1 MARSAT
7 ALGRWPA
14 GDTAVRSTR
23 WRGLLRNW
31 SVSVGGGLVVVL
43 AVVGL
48 LTPVLTV
55 RSPTALHPGEELRPP
70 TVDFPFGTD
79 ELGRDVASRVLNGAR
94 TSLFAAV
101 SSVSLAAATGVPLG
115 VAIGL
120 AGGLVDLLAMRAFDI
135 LFAFP
140 AILLAIA
147 IVAALG
153 PSLRNL
159 VLTITL
165 LTMPQFAVMA
175 RGVTLAARP
184 MDYVQAAVA
193 LGASMRRIAFTH
205 VLPNVVP
212 PLIVT
217 ATLNLSIV
225 ILVEAGLSFLGLG
238 TQPPAPTLGG
248 MISRGRQ
255 YMTIAPWLVV
265 FPGLAIMVAVLG
277 FNLLGDG
284 LREVLDPKLRQG
296 GGR

>member
-1 MARSAT
+1 MART
-7 ALGRWPA
+7 AA
-14 GDTAVRSTR
+14 GPMR
-23 WRGLLRNW
+23 WRARDVVRRPSVWRRLARNW
-31 SVSVGGGLVVVL
+31 S
-43 AVVGL
+43 AVVGVTLVLL
-48 LTPVLTV
+48 LTAVAALAPALIA
-55 RSPTALHPGEELRPP
+55 RSPTALHRGEELRPP
-70 TVDFPFGTD
+70 SAGFVFGTD
-79 ELGRDVASRVLNGAR
+79 ELGRDLASRVVYGAR
-94 TSLFAAV
+94 VSLAAAFA
-101 SSVSLAAATGVPLG
+101 SVSLAAAAGVPLG
-115 VAIGL
+115 VTIGL
-120 AGGLVDLLAMRAFDI
+120 AGGIVDLVAMRVFDV

-153 PSLRNL
+153 PSLHNL
-159 VLTITL
+159 VLTIAL

-175 RGVTLAARP
+175 RGATLAARP
-184 MDYVQAAVA
+184 LDYVQAAVA
-193 LGASMRRIAFTH
+193 LGASMRRIAFAH

-238 TQPPAPTLGG
+238 TQPPAPSWGS
-248 MISRGRQ
+248 MISRGRL

-284 LREVLDPKLRQG
+284 LREVLDPKLQQG
-296 GGR
+296 G